1 MMYIVKYSGG
11 EWGDYYQVN
20 IFVTADKELAE
31 RYVEKFNSIL
41 KKWKDYFSQ
50 FKDEYGFSIKDEYL
64 EHSDRY
70 YAITKI
76 NKCYYDEIEFR

>member
-11 EWGDYYQVN
+11 EYDDCYQVN

-31 RYVEKFNSIL
+31 QYVDKFNNIL

-50 FKDEYGFSIKDEYL
+50 FLDENGFFKK
-64 EHSDRY
+64 EHIEMYDRF
-70 YAITKI
+70 YAITKVDI
-76 NKCYYDEIEFR
+76 CYYNEIETR